1 MKAHTKTA
9 TAPTVAAE
17 NTRPKVKTLMIHL
30 LKSNPVKRA
39 KNNSRIRQLSNA
51 VFNF

>member
-9 TAPTVAAE
+9 TAPTVADGSA
-17 NTRPKVKTLMIHL
+17 RLKVKTLMIHL

-39 KNNSRIRQLSNA
+39 KNNSRHSST
-51 VFNF
+51 